1 MGKGRI
7 AALLGSGMV
16 AVAAGFAAP
25 SAAAPEDP
33 ARNFAWELLAAHNL
47 ERDRMK
53 LPRLKWSQELARDA
67 QQWAGHLAGL
77 GRMQHTTQAQR
88 KSTGENLWMG
98 QAGYFT
104 PRSMVETFLQE
115 RKHFRAGEFPDVSRT
130 GRWQDVGHYTQIIW
144 AETREVG
151 CAVARGKVNDF
162 LVCRYRPGGNWLGRK
177 VG

>member
-1 MGKGRI
+1 M
-7 AALLGSGMV
+7 LGSGIV
-16 AVAAGFAAP
+16 AVIAGFTVP

-33 ARNFAWELLAAHNL
+33 ARNFAWELLAMHNL

-53 LPRLKWSQELARDA
+53 VPRLNWSQELARDA
-67 QQWAGHLAGL
+67 QQWAEHLAGL
-77 GRMQHTTQAQR
+77 GRMQHATQAQR

-104 PRSMVETFLQE
+104 PRRMVETFLEE
-115 RKHFRAGEFPDVSRT
+115 RKHFRAGEFPNVSRT

-144 AETREVG
+144 ADSREVG

-162 LVCRYRPGGNWLGRK
+162 LVCRYRPGGNWLGQK